1 MLICFQFKGTKKYNL
16 LCKTLRNYMSNK
28 NVDDLIQMMNSI
40 LQNVNKEKKDEI
52 MSGK

>member
-1 MLICFQFKGTKKYNL
+1 
-16 LCKTLRNYMSNK
+16 MSNK

-52 MSGK
+52 LSGKLLMYLFLFSLSLNCF